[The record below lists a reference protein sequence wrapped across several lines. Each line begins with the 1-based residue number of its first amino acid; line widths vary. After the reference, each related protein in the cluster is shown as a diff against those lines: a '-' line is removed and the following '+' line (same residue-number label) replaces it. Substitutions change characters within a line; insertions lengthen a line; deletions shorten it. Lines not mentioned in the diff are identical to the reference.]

1 MLPFNCGCHQQIRQV
16 LASFTSCY
24 QSWWVERHWTWQD
37 RCSGTLPLQ
46 ADCWQTEIH
55 HFPFFCFSLIL
66 VHLFLTVLDLVSFY
80 PKERGLLV
88 GTVPPHP
95 HFCLPLYFL
104 PAVCTTEL
112 LPWAFLF
119 CHDLKRWYRT
129 YSPDNCACAAS
140 LRQTPLKFTWPFQI
154 AFFTTLPMK
163 TLLSTAFVIQVHPSH
178 FILVT
183 QQSLKI

>member
-1 MLPFNCGCHQQIRQV
+1 MSPTNQTGPCKLYFMLSIMVGQEALNLAGQMLRHSPTPGWLLTNWNTSFPLFLFLFDPRPPVFNCLRFSILLSKGKG
-16 LASFTSCY
+16 SFG
-24 QSWWVERHWTWQD
+24 W
-37 RCSGTLPLQ
+37 
-46 ADCWQTEIH
+46 DC
-55 HFPFFCFSLIL
+55 FP
-66 VHLFLTVLDLVSFY
+66 
-80 PKERGLLV
+80 
-88 GTVPPHP
+88 PP
-95 HFCLPLYFL
+95 FCLPLYFL
-104 PAVCTTEL
+104 PAVCTTKL